1 MGFAGGRIN
10 ATLDY
15 YRKKT
20 SDLLINIPI
29 GQWWGF
35 ASELVNAGS
44 IENKG
49 IELSI
54 NSDNIKSKNFSWNST
69 FNVAYNRQKC
79 LSLSE
84 NVKIISTNTANPSG
98 VVSGRE
104 FTRFVPGKELG
115 ELYGY
120 IYDGVIKTGEK
131 YDAQPNSKPGDPK
144 YQRCKW

>member
-1 MGFAGGRIN
+1 MRQLI
-10 ATLDY
+10 TI
-15 YRKKT
+15 RKKT
-20 SDLLINIPI
+20 SDLLINVPI

-35 ASELVNAGS
+35 ATQLVNAGS

-54 NSDNIKSKNFSWNST
+54 NTDNIKAKDFSWNTT
-69 FNVAYNRQKC
+69 FNIAYNKQKC
-79 LSLSE
+79 LSLAN

-104 FTRFVPGKELG
+104 FTRLVPGSELG

-120 IYDGVIKTGEK
+120 VYDGVIKTGEK
-131 YDAQPNSKPGDPK
+131 YSCRTKFK
-144 YQRCKW
+144 TR